1 MNKKA
6 PFYAYTFYVY
16 TYLLYVRVYVY
27 TYINTREDTKAKKA
41 RKSKAW
47 DVSRNVNS
55 PPSI

>member
-41 RKSKAW
+41 RKSKA
-47 DVSRNVNS
+47 
-55 PPSI
+55 